1 MQFGVSIHTYSQFDF
16 FLPDSLPPYPTEVHF
31 KINGKPGHG
40 LQLFPG
46 TVGEKAN
53 YLLNKLMEYR
63 ATQVKLLEGKPANYL
78 SSVTTVNLTRVSGGV
93 QNNVIPPQMTLTFD
107 MRLAI
112 DVDHDKWI
120 QQLNQWCEEAGG
132 DIEIVFEMQQP
143 KVAPTKVDESNKYWV
158 AFKEAIDE
166 W

>member
-1 MQFGVSIHTYSQFDF
+1 MF
-16 FLPDSLPPYPTEVHF
+16 
-31 KINGKPGHG
+31 N
-40 LQLFPG
+40 G

-53 YLLNKLMEYR
+53 YLLSKLMQYR
-63 ATQVKLLEGKPANYL
+63 ETQVKELEGKPVNHLAH
-78 SSVTTVNLTRVSGGV
+78 VTTVNLTRVSGGV
-93 QNNVIPPQMTLTFD
+93 QSNVIPPQMTFTFD

-120 QQLNQWCEEAGG
+120 QQLEKWCEEAGG
-132 DIEIVFEMQQP
+132 NIEIVYEVQQP
-143 KVAPTKVDESNKYWV
+143 KVAPTKLDDSNKYWL